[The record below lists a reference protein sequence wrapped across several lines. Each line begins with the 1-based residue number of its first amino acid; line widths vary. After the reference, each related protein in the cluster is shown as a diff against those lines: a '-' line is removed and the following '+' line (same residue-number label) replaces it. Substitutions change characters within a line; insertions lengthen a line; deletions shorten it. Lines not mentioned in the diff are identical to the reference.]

1 MGNARYGGHA
11 VFREYTWWG
20 DRGVDFF
27 FVLSG
32 FIILFA
38 HFEDIDKPRAW
49 TNYIY
54 RRFVR
59 LFPIYWLYTLAFAVL
74 VLVVGSTDAKLPD
87 TMVGWITSL
96 SLIRFNG
103 VTPPLPMA
111 WTLFHE
117 LSFYLV
123 FSILILSRRAGLL
136 AFAVFILPAIWFY
149 QYPVD
154 GFRTPFNTYTAAY
167 NLFFLFGMGAYW
179 LYRRR
184 GHGFIELMFGLLCSA
199 VAILTSPLPHELSR
213 LFLVFGFAFVL
224 AGATKL
230 ELSGYIRVPYF
241 IAIVGD
247 ASYTIYL
254 THVNLEG
261 ALLKIGQRIHLQ
273 SVIGSRPFFFL
284 VFIGTAL
291 LGCAAYLAIER
302 PLLKILRRRNQQ
314 PSAKHDGVRAV
325 GAES

>member
-38 HFEDIDKPRAW
+38 HFDDIDKPKAW

-59 LFPIYWLYTLAFAVL
+59 LYPIYWLYTLVFVL
-74 VLVVGSTDAKLPD
+74 VFLLVGGTDAKLP
-87 TMVGWITSL
+87 TTIGGWVTSL
-96 SLIRFNG
+96 SLIRLDGAN
-103 VTPPLPMA
+103 PPLPMG

-117 LSFYLV
+117 LAFYLV
-123 FSILILSRRAGLL
+123 FSILILSRRAGIV
-136 AFAVFILPAIWFY
+136 AFALFLLPAIWFY
-149 QYPVD
+149 QFPLD
-154 GFRTPFNTYTAAY
+154 GFRTPLNTYTAAY
-167 NLFFLFGMGAYW
+167 NLFFLLGMGAYW
-179 LYRRR
+179 LYRRKGR
-184 GHGFIELMFGLLCSA
+184 GFFELGFGLLCTT
-199 VAILTSPLPHELSR
+199 VAIMTAPLPHELSR

-230 ELSGYIRVPYF
+230 ELAGYIRVPYF

-254 THVNLEG
+254 THVNFEG
-261 ALLKIGQRIHLQ
+261 VLLKVGQKIHLQ
-273 SVIGSRPFFFL
+273 NIIGAKALYCVVL
-284 VFIGTAL
+284 VGAVL

-302 PLLKILRRRNQQ
+302 PLLKALRRRHPQ
-314 PSAKHDGVRAV
+314 SSTGHREVRVA
-325 GAES
+325 GARS